1 MKKSERILTPSIF
14 GGLVAGLLLAVL
26 TFSQAAASVG
36 LSIDSFRPLGGSF
49 FSWRAG
55 QTRAALAI
63 SAQGSRVNSV
73 AAERL
78 GREALVHAPLTPR
91 SLWLIGKSMEIKGQ
105 QAKARRAMLQ
115 AERISRRDG
124 AVQLWLGADRL
135 RAAEIAAGL
144 RHFDLMIRAD
154 GEAADRVIPRM
165 ALIILAP
172 EGRRHLSPYIREN
185 NPWLPHLFQ
194 VAATD
199 LPRAAPLAKLLI
211 DRRKKAP
218 EIANARFVYST
229 LMTRLIAEGS
239 YSSALQLY
247 PLLPGANRSS
257 LRNVSG
263 ETGSKLDEGYP
274 PFVWAFSDGGAQG
287 GEFVSVEGGGTGI
300 DIFGSPGTVGV
311 AAVKLLAV
319 NPGDALYWQITD
331 RAGNLDGS
339 ATWVATCL
347 SGTSAKKKVESA
359 NMLSASVPQNKM
371 LKMAM
376 PTGCD
381 LVRLDMRVAG
391 GIGRDPTNLIVSAL
405 KLARDT
411 NAK

>member
-1 MKKSERILTPSIF
+1 MKSERTLTPTIF

-55 QTRAALAI
+55 QTRAAVAVA
-63 SAQGSRVNSV
+63 AQGSRVNSV
-73 AAERL
+73 AARRL

-91 SLWLIGKSMEIKGQ
+91 SLWLIGKSMEIEGQ
-105 QAKARRAMLQ
+105 QTKARNAMLQ

-135 RAAEIAAGL
+135 RAGKIASGL

-154 GEAADRVIPRM
+154 GEAAAAVIPRM

-172 EGRRHLSPYIREN
+172 EGRRHLAPYIREN
-185 NPWLPHLFQ
+185 NPWLSHLFQ

-199 LPRAAPLAKLLI
+199 LPRAAPMAQLLI
-211 DRRKKAP
+211 DRRQKAP
-218 EIANARFVYST
+218 DVANGRFVYST

-239 YSSALQLY
+239 YSSALRLY
-247 PLLPGANRSS
+247 PLLPGSNRDS

-263 ETGSKLDEGYP
+263 TMNGKLDEGYP
-274 PFVWAFSDGGAQG
+274 PFVWAFSDGSAQG

-300 DIFGSPGTVGV
+300 DIFGSPGTLGV
-311 AAVKLLAV
+311 AAIKLVAIK
-319 NPGDALYWQITD
+319 PGDALYWQVAD
-331 RAGNLDGS
+331 RASNLDGS

-347 SGTSAKKKVESA
+347 AGPSAKKKTESA

-376 PTGCD
+376 PSGCD

-391 GIGRDPTNLIVSAL
+391 GIGRDPTNLTISAL

>member
-1 MKKSERILTPSIF
+1 MKGKIKLTPSIF
-14 GGLVAGLLLAVL
+14 VGLVAGLVLAVL
-26 TFSQAAASVG
+26 AFSQAAASVG

-55 QTRAALAI
+55 QTNAARAI
-63 SAQGSRVNSV
+63 SSQGSRVNST
-73 AAERL
+73 AARRL
-78 GREALVHAPLTPR
+78 GRETLVHAPLTPR
-91 SLWLIGKSMEIKGQ
+91 SLWLIGKSMEIGGAQ
-105 QAKARRAMLQ
+105 SKARKAMLQ
-115 AERISRRDG
+115 AERLSRRDS
-124 AVQLWLGADRL
+124 AVQLWLGIDLL
-135 RAAEIAAGL
+135 RSGNIASGL
-144 RHFDLMIRAD
+144 RHFDLMIRGD
-154 GEAADRVIPRM
+154 SEAANAVVPRM

-172 EGRRHLSPYIREN
+172 EGRRQLAPYIREN

-194 VAATD
+194 VAVTD
-199 LPRAAPLAKLLI
+199 LPRSAPMAQLLI

-218 EIANARFVYST
+218 DIENGQYVYST

-247 PLLPGANRSS
+247 PLLPGSHRNT

-263 ETGSKLDEGYP
+263 TVGGELDEGYP
-274 PFVWAFSDGGAQG
+274 PFVWTFSDGGAHG
-287 GEFVSVEGGGTGI
+287 GEFVAVEGGGTGI

-311 AAVKLLAV
+311 AAVKLVAV
-319 NPGDALYWQITD
+319 NPGDALYWQVAD
-331 RAGNLDGS
+331 RTSNLDSS

-347 SGTSAKKKVESA
+347 AGASAKKKIESA

-376 PTGCD
+376 PSGCE

-391 GIGRDPTNLIVSAL
+391 GIGRDPTNLTISAL
-405 KLARDT
+405 RLARDT

>member
-1 MKKSERILTPSIF
+1 MKRERTLTPSIF

-26 TFSQAAASVG
+26 TFSQAAASIG
-36 LSIDSFRPLGGSF
+36 LSIDSFRPLGGNF

-55 QTRAALAI
+55 QARAALAI
-63 SAQGSRVNSV
+63 SEQGSRVNSM
-73 AAERL
+73 AARRL
-78 GREALVHAPLTPR
+78 GREALLYAPLAPR
-91 SLWLIGKSMEIKGQ
+91 SLWLVGKSMEIEGQ
-105 QAKARRAMLQ
+105 QAKARNAMLQ

-135 RAAEIAAGL
+135 RAGEIASGL
-144 RHFDLMIRAD
+144 RHFDLMIRSD
-154 GEAADRVIPRM
+154 SDAANMVIPRM

-172 EGRRHLSPYIREN
+172 EGRRHLSPYIRES
-185 NPWLPHLFQ
+185 NPWLSHLFQ
-194 VAATD
+194 VAVTD
-199 LPRAAPLAKLLI
+199 LPRAAPMGQLLI
-211 DRRKKAP
+211 ERRKKAP
-218 EIANARFVYST
+218 DVANGRFIYST

-239 YSSALQLY
+239 YSTALQLY

-263 ETGSKLDEGYP
+263 EADGKLDQGYP
-274 PFVWAFSDGGAQG
+274 PFVWAFSDGSAQG
-287 GEFVSVEGGGTGI
+287 GEFVSVEGGGAGI
-300 DIFGSPGTVGV
+300 DVFGSPGTVGV
-311 AAVKLLAV
+311 AAAKLLAV
-319 NPGDALYWQITD
+319 NPGDALYWQVAD
-331 RAGNLDGS
+331 RASNLDGS

-347 SGTSAKKKVESA
+347 AGASVKKKTESA
-359 NMLSASVPQNKM
+359 NMLSASVPQNKV

-376 PTGCD
+376 PAGCS

-391 GIGRDPTNLIVSAL
+391 GIGRDPTNLTISAL

>member
-1 MKKSERILTPSIF
+1 MKSERTLTPSIF

-55 QTRAALAI
+55 QTRAAVAVA
-63 SAQGSRVNSV
+63 AQGSRVNS
-73 AAERL
+73 AAARRL

-91 SLWLIGKSMEIKGQ
+91 SLWLIGKSMEIEGEQ
-105 QAKARRAMLQ
+105 TKARYAMLQ

-124 AVQLWLGADRL
+124 AVQLWLGVDRL
-135 RAAEIAAGL
+135 RAGKIASGL

-154 GEAADRVIPRM
+154 GEAADAVIPRM

-172 EGRRHLSPYIREN
+172 EGRRHLAPYIREN
-185 NPWLPHLFQ
+185 NPWLPHLLQ

-199 LPRAAPLAKLLI
+199 LPRAAPLAQLLI
-211 DRRKKAP
+211 DRRQKAP
-218 EIANARFVYST
+218 EIANGRFIYST

-239 YSSALQLY
+239 YPAALNLY
-247 PLLPGANRSS
+247 PLLPASNRDS

-263 ETGSKLDEGYP
+263 TINGKLDEGYP
-274 PFVWAFSDGGAQG
+274 PFVWAFSDGTAQG
-287 GEFVSVEGGGTGI
+287 GEFVSVEGDGTGI
-300 DIFGSPGTVGV
+300 DIFASPGTVGV
-311 AAVKLLAV
+311 AAVKLVAIDR
-319 NPGDALYWQITD
+319 GDALYWQVAD
-331 RAGNLDGS
+331 RVSNLDGS

-347 SGTSAKKKVESA
+347 SGPSAKKKTESA
-359 NMLSASVPQNKM
+359 NLLSASVPQDKM

-376 PTGCD
+376 PADCN
-381 LVRLDMRVAG
+381 LARLDMRVAG
-391 GIGRDPTNLIVSAL
+391 GIGRDPTNLTISAL

>member
-1 MKKSERILTPSIF
+1 MKSERTLTPSIF

-26 TFSQAAASVG
+26 TFSQAAASIG
-36 LSIDSFRPLGGSF
+36 LAIDSFRPLGGSF

-55 QTRAALAI
+55 QTKAALAI

-73 AAERL
+73 AAQRL
-78 GREALVHAPLTPR
+78 GREALVHAPLAPR
-91 SLWLIGKSMEIKGQ
+91 SLWLIGKSMEIEGQ
-105 QAKARRAMLQ
+105 PAKARKAMLQ
-115 AERISRRDG
+115 AEEISRRDS

-135 RAAEIAAGL
+135 RAGKIGAGL

-154 GEAADRVIPRM
+154 GEAANAVIPRM

-172 EGRRHLSPYIREN
+172 EGRRHLSPYIRES
-185 NPWLPHLFQ
+185 NPWLSNLLQ

-199 LPRAAPLAKLLI
+199 LPRAAPMAQLLI

-218 EIANARFVYST
+218 EIANGRFVYST

-247 PLLPGANRSS
+247 PLLPGANRDS

-263 ETGSKLDEGYP
+263 ETNGKLDEGYP
-274 PFVWAFSDGGAQG
+274 PFVWAFSDGSAQG
-287 GEFVSVEGGGTGI
+287 GEFVSVEGGRTGI

-311 AAVKLLAV
+311 AAIKLLAV
-319 NPGDALYWQITD
+319 NSGDALYWQVAD
-331 RAGNLDGS
+331 RVSNLDGS
-339 ATWVATCL
+339 AKWVATCL
-347 SGTSAKKKVESA
+347 AGASAKKKTESA
-359 NMLSASVPQNKM
+359 NMLSASVPQNKL

-376 PTGCD
+376 PAGCN
-381 LVRLDMRVAG
+381 LVRLDMRVEG
-391 GIGRDPTNLIVSAL
+391 GIGRDPTNLTISAL